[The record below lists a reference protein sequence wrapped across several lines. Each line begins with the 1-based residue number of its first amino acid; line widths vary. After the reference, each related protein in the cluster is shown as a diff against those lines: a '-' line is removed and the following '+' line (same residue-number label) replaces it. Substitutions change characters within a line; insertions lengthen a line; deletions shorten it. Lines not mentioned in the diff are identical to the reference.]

1 MLAFFESLGQSVIAV
16 LEAIGGLALLL
27 WETLGYVF
35 AGGSRLSLTLHQ
47 MAFLGVNSVLI
58 VLLTTTFAGMVIS
71 LQLAHVAVT
80 YGVTNIV
87 GGGVSLAMTRE
98 LGPMLTAVVV
108 AGRAGSAIT
117 AEIGSMKVT
126 EQIDALVCMA
136 VSPVRYLAC
145 PRLVA
150 LLLMVPILTL
160 FSDVSG
166 LVGGSF
172 VADVTAGIPQEVF
185 YDSVKRMTTM
195 DDVYKGLFKSAL
207 YGMEIATVACYQGLN
222 AGRGA
227 AGVGQA
233 TTSAVVVSMIVVFI
247 TNYFLSAWLF
257 SVGAF

>member
-1 MLAFFESLGQSVIAV
+1 MLTFFESLGQSVITA
-16 LEAIGGLALLL
+16 LEYIGGLAILL
-27 WETLGYVF
+27 WETIVYAF
-35 AGGSRLSLTLHQ
+35 EGGVRISLTLFQ
-47 MAFLGVNSVLI
+47 MSFLGVNSLLI

-80 YGVTNIV
+80 YGVSNIV
-87 GGGVSLAMTRE
+87 GGGVALAMTRE
-98 LGPMLTAVVV
+98 LGPMLTAIVV

-136 VSPVRYLAC
+136 VSPIKYLVC
-145 PRLVA
+145 PRVVA
-150 LLLMVPILTL
+150 CLLMLPLLTL

-172 VADVTAGIPQEVF
+172 VAEVSAGIPQEVF
-185 YDSVKRMTTM
+185 FDSVRRMTQM
-195 DDVYKGLFKSAL
+195 EDVYKGLFKSVIFGVQIAL
-207 YGMEIATVACYQGLN
+207 VSSQQGLH

-233 TTSAVVVSMIVVFI
+233 TTGAVVISMIIVFI
-247 TNYFLSAWLF
+247 TNYFMTAWLF
-257 SVGAF
+257 PII

>member
-1 MLAFFESLGQSVIAV
+1 MIRFFESLGSSVISV
-16 LEAIGGLALLL
+16 LEYIGGLALLL
-27 WETLGYVF
+27 WEVATFIVKGQLRWGLAIF
-35 AGGSRLSLTLHQ
+35 Q
-47 MAFLGVNSVLI
+47 MAFLGVNSIMI

-80 YGVTNIV
+80 YGVANIV
-87 GGGVSLAMTRE
+87 GGGVSLAMARE

-136 VSPVRYLAC
+136 VSPVRYLVC
-145 PRLVA
+145 PRVMA
-150 LLLMVPILTL
+150 LLLMMPILTL
-160 FSDVSG
+160 FSDLAG

-172 VADVTAGIPQEVF
+172 VAEATAGIPQEVF
-185 YDSVKRMTTM
+185 YDSVRRMTELS
-195 DDVYKGLFKSAL
+195 DVTKGLLKSMIYGVQIAL
-207 YGMEIATVACYQGLN
+207 VSCQQGLQC
-222 AGRGA
+222 GRGA

-233 TTSAVVVSMIVVFI
+233 TTGSVVISMIIIFM

-257 SVGAF
+257 QLN

>member
-1 MLAFFESLGQSVIAV
+1 MLVFFESLGQSVISV

-27 WETLGYVF
+27 WETITNFF
-35 AGGSRLSLTLHQ
+35 AGGVRYSLTIYQ
-47 MAFLGVNSVLI
+47 MSFLGVNSLLI

-87 GGGVSLAMTRE
+87 GGGVALAMSRE

-126 EQIDALVCMA
+126 EQLDAMACMA
-136 VSPVRYLAC
+136 VSPVRYLVC
-145 PRLVA
+145 PRVLA
-150 LLLMVPILTL
+150 LLFMLPLLTL
-160 FSDVSG
+160 FSDISG
-166 LVGGSF
+166 LLGGAF
-172 VADVTAGIPQEVF
+172 VADVTAGIPREVF
-185 YDSVKRMTTM
+185 MDSVRRLTVM
-195 DDVYKGLFKSAL
+195 DDVYKGLLKSAV
-207 YGMEIATVACYQGLN
+207 YGIQIALVASQQGLN

-227 AGVGQA
+227 AGVGKA
-233 TTSAVVVSMIVVFI
+233 TTSAVVHSMVIIFL

-257 SVGAF
+257 PVG

>member
-1 MLAFFESLGQSVIAV
+1 MIRFFESLGQSVIAV
-16 LEAIGGLALLL
+16 LEYIGGLALLL
-27 WETLGYVF
+27 WEALGYM
-35 AGGSRLSLTLHQ
+35 ASGGIRWSMAVWQ
-47 MAFLGVNSVLI
+47 MSFLGVNSIMI

-87 GGGVSLAMTRE
+87 GGGVALAMARE

-136 VSPVRYLAC
+136 VSPVKYLVV
-145 PRLVA
+145 PRMVA
-150 LLLMVPILTL
+150 LIVMVPMLTL
-160 FSDVSG
+160 FSDLSG

-172 VADVTAGIPQEVF
+172 VAEATAGIPQEVF
-185 YDSVKRMTTM
+185 YDSVRRMAVLKDVTM
-195 DDVYKGLFKSAL
+195 GLAKSVIYGIQIAL
-207 YGMEIATVACYQGLN
+207 VACQQGLQS
-222 AGRGA
+222 GRGA

-233 TTSAVVVSMIVVFI
+233 TTGAVVISMIIVFI
-247 TNYFLSAWLF
+247 TNYFLSAWF
-257 SVGAF
+257 FPID